1 MPYTFIFKA
10 QLPAK
15 IHRVLL
21 TSNLQLK
28 SKKIPLIHSFR
39 ANDVAVYYSCINL
52 CNLGSMQI
60 PPSSSTLKHSN
71 IVSNALMH
79 FPVFLVTLLNCISIF
94 CVVLMPHDHHIVTE
108 QYRQISV

>member
-1 MPYTFIFKA
+1 
-10 QLPAK
+10 
-15 IHRVLL
+15 
-21 TSNLQLK
+21 
-28 SKKIPLIHSFR
+28 
-39 ANDVAVYYSCINL
+39 
-52 CNLGSMQI
+52 MQI

-108 QYRQISV
+108 FFSYGLVFTKFAIGGYGEKGHLSVAHDRQAGQKRDASVRLLT